1 MSEEHFLPPRAGK
14 GILLR
19 ARVNAILDA
28 AKVISLPQVSDQR
41 PAGQD
46 RNKRSQ
52 GRLASVP

>member
-28 AKVISLPQVSDQR
+28 AKERGGHWAYVGAADV
-41 PAGQD
+41 
-46 RNKRSQ
+46 
-52 GRLASVP
+52 